1 MSAFSSIPGPYPD
14 EPPPSLTRRLQEVIG
29 EEMAGSRDPQQVSHV
44 HLEAAE
50 RLLARL
56 LEKGCAARDT
66 AVDLLAVDAL
76 VTYAFESAADQP
88 ESVAELARWA
98 MVRFASLGGSD

>member
-1 MSAFSSIPGPYPD
+1 LSAFASVPAPYPD
-14 EPPPSLTRRLQEVIG
+14 EPPPSLTRRLREVIG
-29 EEMAGSRDPQQVSHV
+29 EEMADSRDLQEASDV

-56 LEKGCAARDT
+56 LDKGCAARDT
-66 AVDLLAVDAL
+66 AVDLLTVDAL

-88 ESVAELARWA
+88 GSVADLARSA
-98 MVRFASLGGSD
+98 MVRLASLGGSD